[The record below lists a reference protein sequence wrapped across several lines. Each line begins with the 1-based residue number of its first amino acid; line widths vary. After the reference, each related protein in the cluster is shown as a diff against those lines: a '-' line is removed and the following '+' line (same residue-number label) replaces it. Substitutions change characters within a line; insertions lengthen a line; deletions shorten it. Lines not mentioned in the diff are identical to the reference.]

1 MLVRLE
7 MDGERVNSPL
17 FNTPPGLA
25 DLLGLATR
33 LAAGIVLGM
42 LYFRWLWWSV
52 CRLAAGGRVVTTI
65 LLTAGRFILLGGLL
79 TLASLEGAL
88 PLLAMLLGLLVARS
102 AVTRG
107 IRGAAP

>member
-7 MDGERVNSPL
+7 MGEERMSSL
-17 FNTPPGLA
+17 LSNTAPDFA
-25 DLLGLATR
+25 DLLSLATH

-42 LYFRWLWWSV
+42 LYFRCLWWNV
-52 CRLAAGGRVVTTI
+52 CRLAAGGRPAMVI
-65 LLTAGRFILLGGLL
+65 PLTLGRFVLLGGLL

-102 AVTRG
+102 AVMRG
-107 IRGAAP
+107 IREAAP